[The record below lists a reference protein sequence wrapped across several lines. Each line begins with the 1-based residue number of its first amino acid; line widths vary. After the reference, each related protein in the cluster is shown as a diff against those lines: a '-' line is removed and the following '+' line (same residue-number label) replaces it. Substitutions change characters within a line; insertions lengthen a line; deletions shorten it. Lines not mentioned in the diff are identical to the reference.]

1 MKTFVTILHVI
12 FSLLVIISV
21 FMQPSK
27 VYGLS
32 TTISGGAETFFG
44 KNKSRTIEAKL
55 QRVTI
60 ISMVL
65 FAITSII
72 LVYLANK

>member
-1 MKTFVTILHVI
+1 MKTFVSILHVI
-12 FSLLVIISV
+12 FSLLVIGSI
-21 FMQPSK
+21 FLQPSK

-44 KNKSRTIEAKL
+44 KNKSRTMEAKL
-55 QRVTI
+55 QRLTI

-65 FAITSII
+65 FVITSMV
-72 LVYLANK
+72 LVYLTNH

>member
-1 MKTFVTILHVI
+1 MKTFVTVLHVI
-12 FSLLVIISV
+12 FSLLVIASI

-44 KNKSRTIEAKL
+44 KNKSRTMEAKL
-55 QRVTI
+55 QRLTV

-65 FAITSII
+65 FVITSMA
-72 LVYLANK
+72 LVYLTNH